1 MKVPET
7 DRLFTLLTIGL
18 RFSRGIQC
26 IGKYFI
32 LPSTVFLLLVIHI
45 FAFNRTHLLKRRK
58 KLYRLKRGIIPVMG
72 SYVFIFEFWH

>member
-7 DRLFTLLTIGL
+7 DRLFTLLTIGV

-32 LPSTVFLLLVIHI
+32 LTSTVFLFLVICI
-45 FAFNRTHLLKRRK
+45 FAFNKIHLLKRRK
-58 KLYRLKRGIIPVMG
+58 KLYRLKLSIIPVMG
-72 SYVFIFEFWH
+72 TYVFVFEFRH